1 MSAKE
6 ALIFD
11 VNDGMSVSEAA
22 EEHGV
27 TRSCAYKWVARY
39 REYGWPGLEERSR
52 RPDRSPFQTDQEKV
66 DELLA
71 LKGKHPAFGPAKL
84 VLMAMNIFN
93 QSK

>member
-27 TRSCAYKWVARY
+27 ARSCAYKWVC
-39 REYGWPGLEERSR
+39 S
-52 RPDRSPFQTDQEKV
+52 V
-66 DELLA
+66 
-71 LKGKHPAFGPAKL
+71 PAAGVGGSGGVVAKAG
-84 VLMAMNIFN
+84 VE
-93 QSK
+93 S